1 MNKVFL
7 IRHAESESNIGKV
20 FVHQNTIKITQKG
33 KQQAADLLEVLEKP
47 NKIICSKYIRT
58 VETAEPLM
66 EKFPESEIHLWIDS
80 HEFQPLDSKRNDGIT
95 TEQRNNNNKL
105 YWLRLDPFYHDGGNS
120 ESFKEFVQRVNL
132 CILKMKNL
140 SGVNYIFSHENFI
153 RCSLVLLRY
162 FPESNFENEEVDLYL
177 KIMEKFSETYH
188 SGTLDIKNIEIFN
201 ISEELGSFQKM
212 L

>member
-120 ESFKEFVQRVNL
+120 ESFIQHQNQHK
-132 CILKMKNL
+132 KNC
-140 SGVNYIFSHENFI
+140 SPNR
-153 RCSLVLLRY
+153 RCGCFRACMD
-162 FPESNFENEEVDLYL
+162 VD
-177 KIMEKFSETYH
+177 SRP
-188 SGTLDIKNIEIFN
+188 IKRAARRI
-201 ISEELGSFQKM
+201 G
-212 L
+212 